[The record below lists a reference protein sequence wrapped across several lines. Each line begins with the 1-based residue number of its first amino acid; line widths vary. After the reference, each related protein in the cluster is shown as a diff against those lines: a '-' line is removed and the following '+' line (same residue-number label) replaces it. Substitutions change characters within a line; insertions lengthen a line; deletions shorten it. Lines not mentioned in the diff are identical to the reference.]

1 MKLCTYSHPGTGA
14 MRPGALTSDGAL
26 IVDFG
31 GVFPDML
38 ALIRGGEEAMAAA
51 RGILDKSEIRV
62 PMLDAKLHAPVP
74 VPEQIRDSMLFEKHV
89 QQAMERM
96 ARMRKPLLG
105 PLLIRMGMVKV
116 PPTWYQIPIYYKSN
130 RFSVIG
136 TETDVVWPRY
146 SQVMDFELEFGF
158 FLGRGGKNIKPER
171 AHEHIFGFTIFNDF
185 SARDAQSVEMQSML
199 GPCKG
204 KDFDTGNAMG
214 PFLVTLDEIGDPYNL
229 RMQARV
235 NGETW
240 CDSNSSTIHHKFGDL
255 LARVSADETVH
266 PGEFFGS
273 GTVGDGCGL
282 EHGRYLKD
290 GDVVE
295 LEVEKIGIL
304 RNRVTRQKP
313 A

>member
-1 MKLCTYSHPGTGA
+1 MKFCTFSHAARGNK
-14 MRPGALTSDGAL
+14 RPGLLTSDGAM
-26 IVDFG
+26 IVDLGDSFDSVLQIIKG
-31 GVFPDML
+31 GD
-38 ALIRGGEEAMAAA
+38 EAKARA
-51 RGILDKSEIRV
+51 RGLLDKAEILV
-62 PMLDAKLHAPVP
+62 PLADAQLHAPVL

-89 QQAMERM
+89 RQAMERI
-96 ARMRKPLLG
+96 AIMRKPILG
-105 PLLIRMGMVKV
+105 KLMVQAGMIKV
-116 PPTWYQIPIYYKSN
+116 APTWYNMPIYYKSN

-136 TETDVVWPRY
+136 TGQDVVWPRY
-146 SQVMDFELEFGF
+146 SQVMDFECEFGF
-158 FLGRGGKNIKPER
+158 FLGTGGKNIKAADAR
-171 AHEHIFGFTIFNDF
+171 RYIFGYTIFNDF
-185 SARDAQSVEMQSML
+185 SARDAQSAEMQSML

-214 PFLVTLDEIGDPYNL
+214 PFLVTTDEIDDPYKL

-240 CDSNSSTIHHKFGDL
+240 CDSNSSTIHHTFEAL
-255 LARVSADETVH
+255 LERVSADETVH

-295 LEVEKIGIL
+295 LEVEKIGVL
-304 RNRVTRQKP
+304 RNRVTRQK
-313 A
+313 

>member
-1 MKLCTYSHPGTGA
+1 MKFCTFSHQARGQ
-14 MRPGALTSDGAL
+14 MRPGVLTDDGAM
-26 IVDFG
+26 IVDLG
-31 GVFPDML
+31 DSFPSML
-38 ALIRGGEEAMAAA
+38 AIIRGGDEALAKA
-51 RGILDKSEIRV
+51 RELHAKAEIRV
-62 PMLDAKLHAPVP
+62 PLADATLHAPVP

-89 QQAMERM
+89 QQAMERI
-96 ARMRKPLLG
+96 ACIRKPLLG
-105 PLLIRMGMVKV
+105 PLMVKLGMIKV
-116 PPTWYQIPIYYKSN
+116 PATWYKIPIYYKSN
-130 RFSVIG
+130 RFSVNGPNGI
-136 TETDVVWPRY
+136 VQWPRY

-158 FLGRGGKNIKPER
+158 FLGRKGKNIKPSEAR
-171 AHEHIFGFTIFNDF
+171 DYIFGFTIFNDF
-185 SARDAQSVEMQSML
+185 SARDAQSIEMQSQL

-204 KDFDTGNAMG
+204 KDFDTGNSMG
-214 PFLVTLDEIGDPYNL
+214 PFLVTLDEIGDPYAL

-240 CDSNSSTIHHKFGDL
+240 CDSNSSTIHHKFEDL
-255 LARVSADETVH
+255 LARVSADETVY

-304 RNRVTRQKP
+304 RNRVVRQK
-313 A
+313 

>member
-14 MRPGALTSDGAL
+14 MRPGALTSDGAM

-31 GVFPDML
+31 NVFADML
-38 ALIRGGEEAMAAA
+38 ALIKGGDEAMAAA
-51 RGILDKSEIRV
+51 RGLLDNAEMRV
-62 PMLDAKLHAPVP
+62 PLVDATLHAPVP

-89 QQAMERM
+89 QQAMERI
-96 ARMRKPLLG
+96 AIMRKPLLG
-105 PLLIRMGMVKV
+105 PLLVKAGMIKV
-116 PPTWYQIPIYYKSN
+116 APTWYQMPIYYKSN

-136 TETDVVWPRY
+136 TGQDVVWPRY

-158 FLGRGGKNIKPER
+158 FLGKGGKNIKAADAR
-171 AHEHIFGFTIFNDF
+171 RHIFGLTIFNDF
-185 SARDAQSVEMQSML
+185 SARDAQSAEMQSML

-214 PFLVTLDEIGDPYNL
+214 PFLVTMDEIGDPYAL

-240 CDSNSSTIHHKFGDL
+240 CDSNSSTIHHTFEAL
-255 LARVSADETVH
+255 LERVSADETLH
-266 PGEFFGS
+266 AGEFFGS

-282 EHGRYLKD
+282 EHGRFLKD

-295 LEVEKIGIL
+295 LEVEKIGML
-304 RNRVTRQKP
+304 RNRVTRQK
-313 A
+313 

>member
-1 MKLCTYSHPGTGA
+1 MKFCTYSHASRGEK
-14 MRPGALTSDGAL
+14 RPGVLTADGAT
-26 IVDFG
+26 IVDLG
-31 GVFPDML
+31 GSFDSTM
-38 ALIRGGEEAMAAA
+38 AIIKGGDEAKAKAKDL
-51 RGILDKSEIRV
+51 LDKAEARTNLSE
-62 PMLDAKLHAPVP
+62 AKLHAPVL

-89 QQAMERM
+89 QQAMERL
-96 ARMRKPLLG
+96 AIMRKPLLG
-105 PLLIRMGMVKV
+105 PLLVKMGKIKV

-130 RFSVIG
+130 RFSVNG
-136 TETDVVWPRY
+136 PDGDVIWPRY

-158 FLGRGGKNIKPER
+158 FLGKAGKNIKPSEAR
-171 AHEHIFGFTIFNDF
+171 NHIFGFTIFNDF
-185 SARDAQSVEMQSML
+185 SARDAQSIEMQSML

-204 KDFDTGNAMG
+204 KDFDTGNSMG
-214 PFLVTLDEIGDPYNL
+214 PFLVTLDEIGDPYAL

-240 CDSNSSTIHHKFGDL
+240 CDSNSSTIHHKFEDL
-255 LARVSADETVH
+255 LARVSSDETVH

-304 RNRVTRQKP
+304 RNRVIRQK
-313 A
+313 

>member
-1 MKLCTYSHPGTGA
+1 MKFCTYSHAAHGS
-14 MRPGALTSDGAL
+14 MRPGVLTADGTT
-26 IVDFG
+26 IVDLG
-31 GVFPDML
+31 GSFDSVL
-38 ALIRGGEEAMAAA
+38 SIIKGGDEAKAKAKSLLDAAA
-51 RGILDKSEIRV
+51 TRV
-62 PMLDAKLHAPVP
+62 PLSEAKLHAPVP

-89 QQAMERM
+89 QQAMEQI

-105 PLLIRMGMVKV
+105 PLMIKLGMVKV
-116 PPTWYQIPIYYKSN
+116 APTWYQIPIYYKSN
-130 RFSVIG
+130 RFSVNG
-136 TETDVVWPRY
+136 PEGDVIWPRY
-146 SQVMDFELEFGF
+146 SQIMDFELEFGF
-158 FLGRGGKNIKPER
+158 FLGKGGKNIKASDAR
-171 AHEHIFGFTIFNDF
+171 NHIFGFTIFNDF
-185 SARDAQSVEMQSML
+185 SARDAQSIEMQSML

-204 KDFDTGNAMG
+204 KDFDTGNSMG
-214 PFLVTLDEIGDPYNL
+214 PFLVTLDEIGDPYAL

-240 CDSNSSTIHHKFGDL
+240 CDSNSSTIHHKFEDL
-255 LARVSADETVH
+255 LARVSSDETVH

-304 RNRVTRQKP
+304 RNRVVRQK
-313 A
+313 

>member
-1 MKLCTYSHPGTGA
+1 MKFCTYSHAAHGS
-14 MRPGALTSDGAL
+14 MRPGVLTADGATIIDL
-26 IVDFG
+26 G
-31 GVFPDML
+31 GSFDGTL
-38 ALIRGGEEAMAAA
+38 AIIKGGDEAKAKAKSLLDAA
-51 RGILDKSEIRV
+51 ETRV
-62 PMLDAKLHAPVP
+62 PLSEAKLHAPVP

-96 ARMRKPLLG
+96 AIMRKPILG
-105 PLLIRMGMVKV
+105 PLLVKMGKIKV

-130 RFSVIG
+130 RFSVNG
-136 TETDVVWPRY
+136 PEGDVIWPRY

-158 FLGRGGKNIKPER
+158 FLGKTGKNIKPSEAR
-171 AHEHIFGFTIFNDF
+171 NHIFGFTIFNDF
-185 SARDAQSVEMQSML
+185 SARDAQSIEMQSML

-204 KDFDTGNAMG
+204 KDFDTGNSMG
-214 PFLVTLDEIGDPYNL
+214 PFLVTLDEIGDPYAL

-240 CDSNSSTIHHKFGDL
+240 CDSNSSTIHHKFEDL
-255 LARVSADETVH
+255 LARVSSDETVH

-304 RNRVTRQKP
+304 RNRVVRQK
-313 A
+313 

>member
-1 MKLCTYSHPGTGA
+1 MKFCTFSHPMRGA
-14 MRPGALTSDGAL
+14 KRPGVLTADGTTIIDLGGSFDSTLAIIKGGDEAKARAKALLD
-26 IVDFG
+26 
-31 GVFPDML
+31 
-38 ALIRGGEEAMAAA
+38 AA
-51 RGILDKSEIRV
+51 EIRV
-62 PMLDAKLHAPVP
+62 PLNEAKLHAPVL

-89 QQAMERM
+89 QQAMERIVM
-96 ARMRKPLLG
+96 MRKPVLG
-105 PLLIRMGMVKV
+105 PLMVKLGMVKV
-116 PPTWYQIPIYYKSN
+116 APTWYQIPIYYKSN
-130 RFSVIG
+130 RFSVNG
-136 TETDVVWPRY
+136 PEGDVIWPRY

-158 FLGRGGKNIKPER
+158 FLGKGGKNIKPSEAR
-171 AHEHIFGFTIFNDF
+171 EHIFGFTIFNDF
-185 SARDAQSVEMQSML
+185 SARDAQSIEMQSML

-204 KDFDTGNAMG
+204 KDFDTGNSMG
-214 PFLVTLDEIGDPYNL
+214 PFLVTLDEIGDPYAL

-240 CDSNSSTIHHKFGDL
+240 CDSNSSTIHHKFEDL
-255 LARVSADETVH
+255 LARVSSDETVY

-304 RNRVTRQKP
+304 RNRVLRQK
-313 A
+313 

>member
-1 MKLCTYSHPGTGA
+1 MKFCTYSHAAHGS
-14 MRPGALTSDGAL
+14 MRPGVLTADGTTIIDLGGSFDSVLSIIKGGDEAKAKAKALLD
-26 IVDFG
+26 
-31 GVFPDML
+31 
-38 ALIRGGEEAMAAA
+38 AAA
-51 RGILDKSEIRV
+51 TRV
-62 PMLDAKLHAPVP
+62 PLSEARLHAPVP

-96 ARMRKPLLG
+96 AIMRKPLLG
-105 PLLIRMGMVKV
+105 PLLVKMGKIKV

-130 RFSVIG
+130 RFSVNG
-136 TETDVVWPRY
+136 PEGDVIWPRY

-158 FLGRGGKNIKPER
+158 FLGKRGKNIKPSEAR
-171 AHEHIFGFTIFNDF
+171 DHIFGFTIFNDF
-185 SARDAQSVEMQSML
+185 SARDAQSIEMQSML

-204 KDFDTGNAMG
+204 KDFDTGNSMG
-214 PFLVTLDEIGDPYNL
+214 PFLVTLDEIGDPYSL

-240 CDSNSSTIHHKFGDL
+240 CDSNSSTIHHRFEDL

-304 RNRVTRQKP
+304 RNRVVRQK
-313 A
+313 

>member
-1 MKLCTYSHPGTGA
+1 MKFCTYSHATHGS
-14 MRPGALTSDGAL
+14 MRPGVLTADGATIIDL
-26 IVDFG
+26 GSSFDSVLSIIKG
-31 GVFPDML
+31 GDDAKATAKSL
-38 ALIRGGEEAMAAA
+38 LDAAA
-51 RGILDKSEIRV
+51 VRV
-62 PMLDAKLHAPVP
+62 PLSEAKLHAPVP

-89 QQAMERM
+89 QQAMEQI

-105 PLLIRMGMVKV
+105 PLLIKLGMVKV
-116 PPTWYQIPIYYKSN
+116 APTWYQIPIYYKSN
-130 RFSVIG
+130 RFSVNG
-136 TETDVVWPRY
+136 PDGDVIWPRY
-146 SQVMDFELEFGF
+146 SQIMDFELEFGF
-158 FLGRGGKNIKPER
+158 FLGKGGKNIKASEAR
-171 AHEHIFGFTIFNDF
+171 NHIFGFTIFNDF
-185 SARDAQSVEMQSML
+185 SARDAQSIEMQSML

-204 KDFDTGNAMG
+204 KDFDTGNSMG
-214 PFLVTLDEIGDPYNL
+214 PFLVTLDEIGDPYSL

-240 CDSNSSTIHHKFGDL
+240 CDSNSSTIHHTFEDL

-304 RNRVTRQKP
+304 RNRVIRQK
-313 A
+313 

>member
-1 MKLCTYSHPGTGA
+1 MKFCTYSHAAHGEK
-14 MRPGALTSDGAL
+14 RPGVLTSDGAT
-26 IVDFG
+26 IVDLG
-31 GVFPDML
+31 GGFDSTLAIIKGGDEAKAKAKSLLDAAATRL
-38 ALIRGGEEAMAAA
+38 AL
-51 RGILDKSEIRV
+51 SE
-62 PMLDAKLHAPVP
+62 AKLHAPVL

-96 ARMRKPLLG
+96 TIMRKPLLG
-105 PLLIRMGMVKV
+105 PLLVKMGKVKV

-130 RFSVIG
+130 RFSVNG
-136 TETDVVWPRY
+136 PEGDVIWPRY

-158 FLGRGGKNIKPER
+158 FLGKTGKNIKPSEAR
-171 AHEHIFGFTIFNDF
+171 NHIFGFTIFNDF

-204 KDFDTGNAMG
+204 KDFDTGNSMG
-214 PFLVTLDEIGDPYNL
+214 PFLVTLDEIGDPYSL

-240 CDSNSSTIHHKFGDL
+240 CDSNSSTIHHKFEDL
-255 LARVSADETVH
+255 LARVSSDETVH

-304 RNRVTRQKP
+304 RNRVIRQK
-313 A
+313 

>member
-1 MKLCTYSHPGTGA
+1 MKLCTYSHPGTGN
-14 MRPGALTSDGAL
+14 MRPGALTSDGAM

-31 GVFPDML
+31 GVFADML
-38 ALIRGGEEAMAAA
+38 ALIKGGDEAMAAA
-51 RGILDKSEIRV
+51 RGMLNSAEMRV
-62 PMLDAKLHAPVP
+62 PLADAQLHAPVP

-89 QQAMERM
+89 RQAMERI
-96 ARMRKPLLG
+96 AIMRKPILG
-105 PLLIRMGMVKV
+105 PLLVKAGMIKV
-116 PPTWYQIPIYYKSN
+116 APTWYNMPIYYKSN

-136 TETDVVWPRY
+136 TGQDVVWPRY
-146 SQVMDFELEFGF
+146 SQVMDFECEFGF
-158 FLGRGGKNIKPER
+158 FLGKGGKNIKASEAR
-171 AHEHIFGFTIFNDF
+171 RHIFGYTIFNDF
-185 SARDAQSVEMQSML
+185 SARDAQSAEMQSML

-204 KDFDTGNAMG
+204 KDFDTGNSMG
-214 PFLVTLDEIGDPYNL
+214 PFLVTADEIEDPYKL

-240 CDSNSSTIHHKFGDL
+240 CDSNSSTIHHTFEAL
-255 LARVSADETVH
+255 LERVSADETVH

-295 LEVEKIGIL
+295 LEVEKIGVL
-304 RNRVTRQKP
+304 RNRVTRQK
-313 A
+313 

>member
-1 MKLCTYSHPGTGA
+1 MKFCTYSHASRGEK
-14 MRPGALTSDGAL
+14 RPGVLTADGAT
-26 IVDFG
+26 IVDLGDSFDSTMAIIKG
-31 GVFPDML
+31 GD
-38 ALIRGGEEAMAAA
+38 EAKAKAKDL
-51 RGILDKSEIRV
+51 LDKAEARTNLSE
-62 PMLDAKLHAPVP
+62 AKLHAPVL

-89 QQAMERM
+89 QQAMERL
-96 ARMRKPLLG
+96 AIMRKPLLG
-105 PLLIRMGMVKV
+105 PLLVKMGKIKV

-130 RFSVIG
+130 RFSVNG
-136 TETDVVWPRY
+136 PDGDVIWPRY

-158 FLGRGGKNIKPER
+158 FLGKAGKNIKPSEAR
-171 AHEHIFGFTIFNDF
+171 NHIFGFTIFNDF
-185 SARDAQSVEMQSML
+185 SARDAQSIEMQSML

-204 KDFDTGNAMG
+204 KDFDTGNSMG
-214 PFLVTLDEIGDPYNL
+214 PFLVTLDEIGDPYAL

-240 CDSNSSTIHHKFGDL
+240 CDSNSSTIHHKFEDL
-255 LARVSADETVH
+255 LARVSSDETVH

-304 RNRVTRQKP
+304 RNRVIRQK
-313 A
+313 

>member
-1 MKLCTYSHPGTGA
+1 MKLCTYSHPGTGN
-14 MRPGALTSDGAL
+14 MRPGALTSDGAM

-31 GVFPDML
+31 NVFADML
-38 ALIRGGEEAMAAA
+38 ALIKGGDEAMAAA
-51 RGILDKSEIRV
+51 RGVLDNAEMRV
-62 PMLDAKLHAPVP
+62 PLVDAKLHAPVP

-89 QQAMERM
+89 QQSMQRIAM
-96 ARMRKPLLG
+96 MRKPLLG
-105 PLLIRMGMVKV
+105 PLLVKAGMIKV
-116 PPTWYQIPIYYKSN
+116 PPAWYKMPIYYKSN

-136 TETDVVWPRY
+136 TGQDVVWPRY

-158 FLGRGGKNIKPER
+158 FLGKAGKNIKAAEAR
-171 AHEHIFGFTIFNDF
+171 RHIFGYTIFNDF

-214 PFLVTLDEIGDPYNL
+214 PFLVTADEIGDPYSL

-235 NGETW
+235 NGQTW
-240 CDSNSSTIHHKFGDL
+240 CDSNSSSIHHTFEAL
-255 LARVSADETVH
+255 LERVSADETVH

-282 EHGRYLKD
+282 EHGRYLKH

-295 LEVEKIGIL
+295 LEVEKIGVL
-304 RNRVTRQKP
+304 RNRVTRQ
-313 A
+313 

>member
-1 MKLCTYSHPGTGA
+1 MKFCTFSHPARGT
-14 MRPGALTSDGAL
+14 MRPGVLTSDGAM
-26 IVDFG
+26 IVDLG
-31 GVFPDML
+31 GAFPEML
-38 ALIRGGEEAMAAA
+38 SIIKGGEEAMARVRDLHAKA
-51 RGILDKSEIRV
+51 EIRV
-62 PMLDAKLHAPVP
+62 PLSDAELHAPVP

-89 QQAMERM
+89 QQAMAQI
-96 ARMRKPLLG
+96 ARMRHPVLG
-105 PLLIRMGMVKV
+105 PWLVKLGMVKV
-116 PPTWYQIPIYYKSN
+116 APTWYQIPIYYKSN

-136 TETDVVWPRY
+136 PDSDVIWPRY

-158 FLGRGGKNIKPER
+158 FLGKKGKDIKPSEAR
-171 AHEHIFGFTIFNDF
+171 DHIFGFTIFNDF
-185 SARDAQSVEMQSML
+185 SARDAQSIEMQSML

-204 KDFDTGNAMG
+204 KDFDTGNSMG
-214 PFLVTLDEIGDPYNL
+214 PFLVTTDEIGDPYRL

-240 CDSNSSTIHHKFGDL
+240 CDSSSSTIHHKFEDL

-295 LEVEKIGIL
+295 LEVEKIGVL
-304 RNRVTRQKP
+304 RNRVVRQK
-313 A
+313 

>member
-1 MKLCTYSHPGTGA
+1 MKFCTYSHAAHGS
-14 MRPGALTSDGAL
+14 MRPGVLTADGAT
-26 IVDFG
+26 IVDLG
-31 GVFPDML
+31 GSFDSVL
-38 ALIRGGEEAMAAA
+38 SIIKGGDEAKAKAKSLLDAAA
-51 RGILDKSEIRV
+51 TCVPLSE
-62 PMLDAKLHAPVP
+62 AKLHAPVP

-89 QQAMERM
+89 QQAMEQI

-105 PLLIRMGMVKV
+105 PLLIKLGMVKV
-116 PPTWYQIPIYYKSN
+116 APTWYQIPIYYKSN
-130 RFSVIG
+130 RFSVNG
-136 TETDVVWPRY
+136 PDGDVIWPRY
-146 SQVMDFELEFGF
+146 SQIMDFELEFGF
-158 FLGRGGKNIKPER
+158 FLGKGGKNIKPSEAR
-171 AHEHIFGFTIFNDF
+171 NHIFGFTIFNDF
-185 SARDAQSVEMQSML
+185 SARDAQSIEMQSML

-214 PFLVTLDEIGDPYNL
+214 PFLVTLDEIGDPYAL

-240 CDSNSSTIHHKFGDL
+240 CDSNSSTIHHKFEDL

-304 RNRVTRQKP
+304 RNRVVRQK
-313 A
+313 

>member
-1 MKLCTYSHPGTGA
+1 MKFCTYSHAAHGS
-14 MRPGALTSDGAL
+14 MRPGVLTADGATIIDL
-26 IVDFG
+26 G
-31 GVFPDML
+31 GSFDGTL
-38 ALIRGGEEAMAAA
+38 TIIKGGDEAKTKAKSLLDAAA
-51 RGILDKSEIRV
+51 TRV
-62 PMLDAKLHAPVP
+62 PLSEAKLHAPVP

-96 ARMRKPLLG
+96 AIMRKPILG
-105 PLLIRMGMVKV
+105 PLLVKMGKIKV

-130 RFSVIG
+130 RFSVNG
-136 TETDVVWPRY
+136 PEGDVIWPRY

-158 FLGRGGKNIKPER
+158 FLGKTGKNIKPSEAR
-171 AHEHIFGFTIFNDF
+171 NHIFGFTIFNDF
-185 SARDAQSVEMQSML
+185 SARDAQSIEMQSML

-204 KDFDTGNAMG
+204 KDFDTGNSMG
-214 PFLVTLDEIGDPYNL
+214 PFLVTLDEIGDPYAL

-240 CDSNSSTIHHKFGDL
+240 CDSNSSTIHHKFEDL
-255 LARVSADETVH
+255 LARVSSDETVH

-304 RNRVTRQKP
+304 RNRVIRQK
-313 A
+313 